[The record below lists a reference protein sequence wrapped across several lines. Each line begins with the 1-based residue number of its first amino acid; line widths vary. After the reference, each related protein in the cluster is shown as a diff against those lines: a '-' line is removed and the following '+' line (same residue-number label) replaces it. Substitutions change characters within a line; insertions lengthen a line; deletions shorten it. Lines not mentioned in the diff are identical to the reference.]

1 MPAPEIKS
9 EKTVPEK
16 LNAAGA
22 NAQLAREF
30 AFSAFKDLES
40 DLIPFDLRDQA
51 AKITTDLDAFMAAL
65 ALFNSGLD
73 QSGGHR

>member
-1 MPAPEIKS
+1 MPVPISKPDQS
-9 EKTVPEK
+9 VPER

-65 ALFNSGLD
+65 ALFNSGLQ
-73 QSGGHR
+73 QSGGWQ